1 MVLRVI
7 GGLVVGGFA
16 TYGVVKFAEATGIFG
31 GSDFARGKV
40 GHEPLEPVGLDASDP
55 EAVQQAASFTAPLM

>member
-16 TYGVVKFAEATGIFG
+16 TYGVVKFAETTGIFRG
-31 GSDFARGKV
+31 GGLPDGASEAQ
-40 GHEPLEPVGLDASDP
+40 EPAHPGELGTDDVRE
-55 EAVQQAASFTAPLM
+55 AASLTVPLM